1 MLEMKRCIH
10 KSFEEGRQMNNYS
23 AIGLWLLSQRY
34 TYPMTSLHR
43 KTERENRD
51 AYSNDF
57 VHTTEE
63 E

>member
-1 MLEMKRCIH
+1 
-10 KSFEEGRQMNNYS
+10 MNNYS